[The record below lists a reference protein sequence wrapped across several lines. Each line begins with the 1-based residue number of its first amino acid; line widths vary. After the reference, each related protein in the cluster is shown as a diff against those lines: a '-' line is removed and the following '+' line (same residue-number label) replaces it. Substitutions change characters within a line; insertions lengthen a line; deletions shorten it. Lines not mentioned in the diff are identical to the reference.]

1 MNSSSERL
9 LLQGL
14 KVLVGL
20 LPLFFFPTLINLY
33 RLPKTAF
40 LAFFVAVLAWGWF
53 LLVAQKKEQSPK
65 IALPLWLPLSL
76 FLVINAISLRG
87 SINPYDG
94 SFYLLQLVL
103 GITLFWLTANHI
115 ESKKISTFFHWIVIS
130 GGIVSLLGIAQVWGM
145 NIPTLIPT
153 GGPGSTFGNK
163 NMAAQYL
170 LFVIPASF
178 YLLLS
183 TSEAKREWFY
193 AFLASLAAIYF
204 IYTGTRA
211 AWGGAT
217 VAFLILWFC
226 LRTRGFSPQ
235 ELLSFSKRKWGF
247 LLGIVVFVVA
257 MQTIPPYFIPN
268 FGAPP
273 TLTRLQSMLE
283 METDTSAQ
291 GRFAIWAN
299 TLAMFKDHPLM
310 GVGKG
315 NYQFNYPL
323 YARRVMKDRSFSAE
337 VTAKETHNDYVQ
349 LLAETGIA
357 GFGVFLW
364 VLILVARRFWRVL
377 KRGPEP
383 FPLPVAVV
391 GFSLTA
397 ILLEAFWDF
406 PLQLPVPTVF
416 FWIFAGCLWGC
427 SEPDSSL
434 TTVKPG
440 VGKAAI
446 AALAVIATFFSA
458 WSLSSLRAEFYYSRG
473 VFAFQDERLQEA
485 DRTLEK
491 AAKLSPLSYRYHFLR
506 GLLMI
511 RVKNYPVAIQEIRR
525 ALSLNPYY
533 INALNNLGVAYFSI
547 GLVMEAVRAWETSL
561 KIWPD
566 HTEPH
571 HNLATIYARL
581 GQREKALAHLRELL
595 RLKPFDPLVTEQIRI
610 LEAN

>member
-1 MNSSSERL
+1 
-9 LLQGL
+9 
-14 KVLVGL
+14 
-20 LPLFFFPTLINLY
+20 
-33 RLPKTAF
+33 
-40 LAFFVAVLAWGWF
+40 
-53 LLVAQKKEQSPK
+53 
-65 IALPLWLPLSL
+65 
-76 FLVINAISLRG
+76 
-87 SINPYDG
+87 
-94 SFYLLQLVL
+94 
-103 GITLFWLTANHI
+103 
-115 ESKKISTFFHWIVIS
+115 
-130 GGIVSLLGIAQVWGM
+130 
-145 NIPTLIPT
+145 
-153 GGPGSTFGNK
+153 
-163 NMAAQYL
+163 
-170 LFVIPASF
+170 
-178 YLLLS
+178 
-183 TSEAKREWFY
+183 
-193 AFLASLAAIYF
+193 
-204 IYTGTRA
+204 
-211 AWGGAT
+211 
-217 VAFLILWFC
+217 
-226 LRTRGFSPQ
+226 
-235 ELLSFSKRKWGF
+235 
-247 LLGIVVFVVA
+247 

-299 TLAMFKDHPLM
+299 TLAMFKDHPLL

-357 GFGVFLW
+357 GFGLFVW

-377 KRGPEP
+377 KTGPEP

-406 PLQLPVPTVF
+406 PFQLPVPTAF

-427 SEPDSSL
+427 SEPDLSL
-434 TTVKPG
+434 TTVKPA

-473 VFAFQDERLQEA
+473 VFAFQDERLEEA

-581 GQREKALAHLRELL
+581 GQREKALTHLRELL

-610 LEAN
+610 LEGAAPK